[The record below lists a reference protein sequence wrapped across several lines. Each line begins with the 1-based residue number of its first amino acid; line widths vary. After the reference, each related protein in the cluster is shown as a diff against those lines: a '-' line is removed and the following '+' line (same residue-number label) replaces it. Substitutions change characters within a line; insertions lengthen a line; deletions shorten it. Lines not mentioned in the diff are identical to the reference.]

1 MANVSVQ
8 QPKAKGTSNKA
19 TKAKKPTLTRMP
31 KVEFVTFFS
40 SFKDEELV
48 AIERIYD
55 FLPQAL
61 QDALDGESIRRSA
74 GQRLIPAAEVL
85 KKLR

>member
-1 MANVSVQ
+1 MANVTAQ
-8 QPKAKGTSNKA
+8 KPKASRTG
-19 TKAKKPTLTRMP
+19 TKAAKGKKPALTHMP

-40 SFKDEELV
+40 SFKEEELV

-55 FLPQAL
+55 FLPPVL

-74 GQRLIPAAEVL
+74 GQKLIPADEVL

>member
-1 MANVSVQ
+1 MANVSTQ
-8 QPKAKGTSNKA
+8 PPKAKGASTKA
-19 TKAKKPTLTRMP
+19 AKAKKSGLTRMP

-74 GQRLIPAAEVL
+74 GQKLIPASEVL